1 MGNRLNILFVFGSR
15 LFHRHSEVLE
25 YMDSWW
31 TTAENL
37 KGAAMNDLIHPEII
51 DNLQVLGLVDKY
63 ITSPWMRITY

>member
-1 MGNRLNILFVFGSR
+1 M
-15 LFHRHSEVLE
+15 LE

-37 KGAAMNDLIHPEII
+37 KGAVMDDLIHPEII

-63 ITSPWMRITY
+63 ITGPWMRITY